1 MQFSYNSIVHQFE
14 RIKGRPKLPYRDLCK
29 TYHPLNSHPYTLRRI
44 NIFDQKIPLEVIF
57 E

>member
-1 MQFSYNSIVHQFE
+1 MKRIGLHQNSTI
-14 RIKGRPKLPYRDLCK
+14 RDLCK

-44 NIFDQKIPLEVIF
+44 NIFDQKMPLEVIF